1 MEITT
6 AEGKIVSFN
15 MVASPTSVAQEIADM
30 KAKYKPAI
38 VSSKA
43 IKNWTVD

>member
-1 MEITT
+1 MEIRTS
-6 AEGKIVSFN
+6 EGKIVSFN
-15 MVASPTSVAQEIADM
+15 MVASPASQAQESADM